1 MRRLR
6 RSAKPGLLPSLSTL
20 IVLGGFSSLGVL
32 TRGSLAEA
40 QPRLPVDVL
49 WSAPPPC
56 PPQSDVEE
64 EVVRTIAGRP
74 VGKERLRARVDVWLS
89 EGGGWKA
96 DIELSSSGQITK
108 RQVQG
113 DSCTIVARAVAVV
126 VGVAAI
132 EDAPPSLGAAA
143 SDSPGSEGLA
153 DAAPPAAS
161 TPSTSPIPAV
171 FAPQVPVEIP
181 TSASTPP
188 PPPPPVT
195 RPSRPVGL
203 LVGASA
209 IFDVGS
215 LPALS
220 PGVEVFAGWAP
231 TWWSLETVGTILAA
245 ESAPLVPG
253 PANRHEGASLWR
265 AELGGRACGSWR
277 ARLLEVGPCI
287 GANASWI
294 RASGFGAEMNSS
306 PTTLTGE
313 AVVGARL
320 SLHVTRWAAL
330 HMGANLVLPF
340 DRPTF
345 LIDNE
350 GDVYHPSV
358 AAFRGALGAEGHF

>member
-1 MRRLR
+1 V
-6 RSAKPGLLPSLSTL
+6 LS
-20 IVLGGFSSLGVL
+20 
-32 TRGSLAEA
+32 RGSSAEA
-40 QPRLPVDVL
+40 EPPMPVDVF

-56 PPQSDVEE
+56 PPQSDVEQE
-64 EVVRTIAGRP
+64 IVRTIAGRP
-74 VGKERLRARVDVWLS
+74 VGTERLRARVDVWLS

-108 RQVQG
+108 RQVHG
-113 DSCTIVARAVAVV
+113 DTCTIVARAVAVV

-143 SDSPGSEGLA
+143 SESSGSEGLA
-153 DAAPPAAS
+153 DAASPAAS
-161 TPSTSPIPAV
+161 APSASPIPVV
-171 FAPQVPVEIP
+171 FAPQSPVEMP
-181 TSASTPP
+181 TLASPP
-188 PPPPPVT
+188 PPPPPVAH
-195 RPSRPVGL
+195 PVRPVGL

-231 TWWSLETVGTILAA
+231 TWWSLDAVGTILAA
-245 ESAPLVPG
+245 ESAPLVPS
-253 PANRHEGASLWR
+253 PANRPEGASLWR
-265 AELGGRACGSWR
+265 GELGGRACGSWR
-277 ARLLEVGPCI
+277 ARLLAFGPCL
-287 GANASWI
+287 GASASWI
-294 RASGFGAEMNSS
+294 RASGFGAEVNSS

-313 AVVGARL
+313 ALIGARL

-350 GDVYHPSV
+350 GDVYHPF
-358 AAFRGALGAEGHF
+358 AAGFRGALGAEGHF